1 MTETAPGGSV
11 RAAISGEVSGQ
22 IAVGNNIVQN
32 NVAHG
37 GIVYMA
43 APGERPLVRERRK
56 PVYLRGRRPREL
68 AGRGQEVD
76 TALRALRSGEPIQFY
91 GPPGAGKTALLK
103 HLAHNLTTDDEPDG
117 VVYHGAAFE
126 PVGDSLQFLFEAFCE
141 TDVPFKPTDAQ
152 IRHHLQQTR
161 ALVLI
166 DDVGGSRDELT
177 LLLDALPE
185 SAFVLAGAERVLWS
199 DGMAVPLRG
208 LPEEAA
214 LALMER
220 ELGRPLGTVERKAAA
235 SICRHLEGQPLKL
248 MQACAGVV
256 EQQATLEDVARE
268 LEARAPAEALDQ
280 SIAASLSAD
289 ERRVAAILGA
299 LSAPLSAEHVQ
310 ALTGVDDAPATIA
323 SLLERAVVQA
333 NSPRYTLR
341 IPAPGAE
348 EDRDG
353 EALGQVARYFTD
365 WCDRH
370 RDEPERIARDGTAI
384 VAVMRSVSEVQRW
397 QEVVRLGRS
406 AQDALMLSARWG
418 LWEQALDLVLRAA
431 RALGDRSQEA
441 WCLHQ
446 LGTRALSLGDARH
459 RPLLEAAL
467 HLREALGDRDGAAAT
482 RHNLNL
488 MSGPPGGGRRPA
500 PSPAP
505 PPRSRWFS
513 AAALILLLAILGAVW
528 SIRSGLA
535 PGAAQVALDSET
547 PSATAD
553 PNDDD
558 DEGNEGDRDELGVP
572 GRIALITFPT
582 TVDFGS
588 HLLGRSSGPDVV
600 TVTNEGTGE
609 TSVSSVR
616 LSGLNPAD
624 FSIADDR
631 CRNAAL
637 EPDESCA
644 VSIVFSPTRPL
655 GRRAALEVTHGNE
668 PRTVSVGLSGVG
680 LAAADLEIE
689 LSPQGDLATVSNKG
703 PSEAR
708 GIEVTV
714 EGKNA
719 LLFPGAAVCRGRGGA
734 IACSIGS
741 LAAGESVEAPMVVEW
756 YEGWEIAAQVR
767 GRPND
772 PDENNNFDRVNDPGD
787 SHPIPYTDGLVA
799 PQVGGSRVAQEEAI
813 RAHCVDASNEGCEA
827 ALPLTGAD
835 LIAVVAAGFGSI
847 GLGAALLTAA
857 RRAKARRRESL

>member
-1 MTETAPGGSV
+1 M

-68 AGRGQEVD
+68 AGRGPELD
-76 TALRALRSGEPIQFY
+76 TALRAVRSGEPIQFY

-103 HLAHNLTTDDEPDG
+103 HLAHNLRTDAEPDG
-117 VVYHGAAFE
+117 VVYYGAAFE

-141 TDVPFKPTDAQ
+141 TDFPFKPTDAQ
-152 IRHHLQQTR
+152 IRLHLQQTR
-161 ALVLI
+161 ALVLL
-166 DDVGGSRDELT
+166 DDVGGSRDDLT

-185 SAFVLAGAERVLWS
+185 SAFVLAGPERVLWT
-199 DGMAVPLRG
+199 DGTTVPLRG
-208 LPEEAA
+208 LPEDAA

-220 ELGRPLGTVERKAAA
+220 ELGRPLETVERNAAA

-248 MQACAGVV
+248 IQACASVT

-268 LEARAPAEALDQ
+268 LEARAPVEALDQ

-289 ERRVAAILGA
+289 ERKVAALLGA
-299 LSAPLSAEHVQ
+299 LSAPISAEHVQ

-323 SLLERAVVQA
+323 SLLQRAVVQA

-341 IPAPGAE
+341 VPAPGAE

-353 EALGQVARYFTD
+353 EALERAARYFTD
-365 WCDRH
+365 WCDRY

-384 VAVMRSVSEVQRW
+384 VAVMRSMSEVQRW

-406 AQDALMLSARWG
+406 AQDAFLLSARWG
-418 LWEQALDLVLRAA
+418 LWEQALELLLRAA

-446 LGTRALSLGDARH
+446 LGTRALCLGDARH

-467 HLREALGDRDGAAAT
+467 HLREELGDRDGAAAT
-482 RHNLNL
+482 RHNLDL
-488 MSGPPGGGRRPA
+488 MSGPPGRGRRPE
-500 PSPAP
+500 PSSAP
-505 PPRSRWFS
+505 PSRFRWFS
-513 AAALILLLAILGAVW
+513 AAALILLVAILGAVW
-528 SIRSGLA
+528 SIRSGLP
-535 PGAAQVALDSET
+535 PGGRVADESGT

-553 PNDDD
+553 PNDDAGEND
-558 DEGNEGDRDELGVP
+558 DGDEGNERDRDERGMP
-572 GRIALITFPT
+572 ASIALIAFPT
-582 TVDFGS
+582 TVDFGG
-588 HLLGRSSGPDVV
+588 HLLGRASRPDVV
-600 TVTNEGTGE
+600 TVTNEGTRE

-616 LSGLNPAD
+616 LSGLNAAD

-631 CRNAAL
+631 CRNAVL
-637 EPDESCA
+637 GPDASCA
-644 VSIVFSPTRPL
+644 VSIVFSPARPI
-655 GRRAALEVTHGNE
+655 GRRAALEVTHGDE
-668 PRTVSVGLSGVG
+668 PRTVSVGLHGVG

-714 EGKNA
+714 DGTNA
-719 LLFPGAAVCRGRGGA
+719 LLSPGSAACRGRGGA
-734 IACSIGS
+734 IACSIGT
-741 LAAGESVEAPMVVEW
+741 LPAGESVDAPMVVEW
-756 YEGWEIAAQVR
+756 YEGWDITAQVR
-767 GRPND
+767 GRPDD
-772 PDENNNFDRVNDPGD
+772 PDENNNFDRVSDPGD
-787 SHPIPYTDGLVA
+787 SRPIPYTNGLVA
-799 PQVGGSRVAQEEAI
+799 PQVGGSQVAQKEAS
-813 RAHCVDASNEGCEA
+813 RAHCVDASDEECEA

-835 LIAVVAAGFGSI
+835 LMAVVVAGFGSI
-847 GLGAALLTAA
+847 GLGAALLNVA